1 MTSLEIDMKHLSQ
14 LDRAWSAVKM
24 GASDLTISGWGCTTT
39 CLSMASDY
47 FGTYKS
53 PKDFASVD
61 SLYTK
66 SGLVLWGEFVK
77 AMPNVAGY
85 ERIYRDDVEKFAQ
98 AVERPNQAV
107 LLEVAFPGTS
117 YGRHWVIATDYLGAR
132 DFMVIDPLGGIE
144 RRLRSK
150 YPTVLGGVILTAKPE
165 WKPTVTPVGD
175 AEYGKTLARRKLGL
189 YLQVEERGELW
200 AIDETGTREYI
211 HPDNLMAWLE
221 KNAIGIT
228 NSDLIKVPLKK

>member
-1 MTSLEIDMKHLSQ
+1 MKYLSQ
-14 LDRAWSAVKM
+14 LDRAWSADTM
-24 GASDLTISGWGCTTT
+24 GASNLTIGGWGCTTT

-47 FGTYKS
+47 FGNYKS

-85 ERIYRDDVEKFAQ
+85 ERIYWDDVTKFAA
-98 AVERPNQAV
+98 AVERPNQVA

-117 YGRHWVIATDYLGAR
+117 YGRHWVIATDYIGNR

-144 RRLRSK
+144 RRLRSR
-150 YPTVLGGVILTAKPE
+150 YPVVLGGVILTARPE
-165 WKPTVTPVGD
+165 WKSTPVVVGD
-175 AEYGKTLARRKLGL
+175 AEYGKTLARRKLGF

-211 HPDNLMAWLE
+211 HPDNFMEWLQ
-221 KNAIGIT
+221 KNAVGIS
-228 NSDLIKVPLKK
+228 NADLSKVPLKKG